1 MKKVRHIHRWSNWW
15 KVKADSSMERLCLN
29 CGEIR
34 RVAQKTADEYG
45 NTKKITQ
52 VKVIIL

>member
-34 RVAQKTADEYG
+34 RVAQKTADKYG